1 MSYFLTEQTNQFL
14 LAMCAGMILSA
25 IYDVI
30 RIFRKVIRHK
40 MCVVNLEDFIYWNF
54 VGVFIYA
61 LIFLVNSGI
70 LRWFIIA
77 SAMVG
82 AFIFHYGI
90 GKYLVRY
97 ISAILNFI
105 INLLLKKPIKKVKI
119 TLKKIKKGK
128 MDESKK
134 KQFKKKSK

>member
-30 RIFRKVIRHK
+30 RIFRNVIRHK
-40 MCVVNLEDFIYWNF
+40 IYMVNLEDFVYWNF
-54 VGVFIYA
+54 VGVFLYV

-77 SAMVG
+77 SSMVG
-82 AFIFHYGI
+82 AFIFHHGI
-90 GKYLVRY
+90 GKYLVKY
-97 ISAILNFI
+97 ISAIIRYI
-105 INLLLKKPIKKVKI
+105 INILLKKPIKKVTI
-119 TLKKIKKGK
+119 ILKKIKKGK
-128 MDESKK
+128 VNESKK
-134 KQFKKKSK
+134 KLFKKKNK